1 MLIDTKLRLS
11 KMMWMVEL
19 SECLKNESNLYLRF
33 PPSSFSFNGIA
44 IWVFISNVSLC
55 HMYSSEFSIYES
67 FITSCLLTTLRDLS
81 LLCLL
86 ENENDLVHLRWT
98 LNCDRQGVRCHQ
110 PWAVSVS
117 EKRWCVCVC
126 VHARVRV
133 FCVIISA
140 LLLFRGQKYFFFL
153 YYKGTQNHCLLWIVT
168 YFFIQIYQIEII
180 NLSTFYAYF
189 TLPNSLLPY
198 SLFTFIHLYKILH
211 CGHTFTISIAG
222 GFSNACLHLKGDVL
236 LRKGQRSLK
245 TNSLLPPR
253 GINLD
258 FLSSSLL
265 SASCSLPF
273 HSLSQIHIRRCFEHN
288 TNTTRAN
295 YNCAWI
301 SLYDIEF
308 LVAWIFQTDLWERKR
323 INRIFLPTLLS
334 SLVSV

>member
-11 KMMWMVEL
+11 KMMWMVVL

-140 LLLFRGQKYFFFL
+140 LLPFRGQKYFFFL

-222 GFSNACLHLKGDVL
+222 GFSNACLHLTFCWERARGAWKQILFFLQEASIWIFSPL
-236 LRKGQRSLK
+236 LFYQ
-245 TNSLLPPR
+245 LPA
-253 GINLD
+253 L
-258 FLSSSLL
+258 
-265 SASCSLPF
+265 F
-273 HSLSQIHIRRCFEHN
+273 HSTASPKFIFEDALNITQI
-288 TNTTRAN
+288 
-295 YNCAWI
+295 
-301 SLYDIEF
+301 
-308 LVAWIFQTDLWERKR
+308 
-323 INRIFLPTLLS
+323 LPELIIT
-334 SLVSV
+334 VHGFRYMT